1 MPYVFWENL
10 RSLGRKFTSRFG
22 SERLSVSLNQTIVP
36 NPLHSWFLG
45 PKGENAPLLKELLD
59 SALEAHLDWRRAYHP
74 EDPSPFATG
83 ESLAPAVAEA
93 LARLKA
99 QFADLLQQLHGS
111 VPFFSGR
118 YNGHMLSEQTI
129 AAQAAYFAAML
140 YNPNNVSGE
149 VAPVTTKLE
158 GEVAQQLAEMIGYD
172 PRRCWGH
179 LTSGGTIANFEALW
193 IARNVHY
200 HPVAAFLAVGSLDID
215 IAVSLP
221 DGSVAM
227 LSELD
232 LWQLL
237 NIRPSSSLDL
247 WENLWRAAPRPA
259 VENALRSHSLA
270 TMGYQDYSRQLA
282 AEFGDPLPAGVV
294 LAAGTAHYSW
304 AKIVAALGVG
314 SNQLVFVPVGAEC
327 RMDPDGLW
335 REIESLASRHIP
347 IMACVST
354 CGTTEEGAVD
364 DLQRIVEVRA
374 RAERELGVTFHIH
387 SDACYGG
394 YAASLTRTTDGSRHS
409 AAEVR
414 QICGGADWPSDQ
426 WTRSVSAL
434 ENADSVSIDPHK
446 LGYIPYPAGAFLLKD
461 RRGREL
467 VATDPQYLV
476 LATAEGRDAPVM
488 GRFIF
493 EGSKPGASAAATWL
507 SHKTIPLNSG
517 GHGRLIASTLK
528 AARYLHAFLGASDF
542 SPFRVLRL
550 PAPDLNIVCFLLQ
563 HPSLTSLSELNALN
577 ETIYNELS
585 PSAGMSA
592 PFMITRTKLTSPEYD
607 GAIKPLLSQLGA
619 VGESYL
625 ADSGQGVTVLRA
637 TVMNPFSV
645 EGNAEYL
652 LGLTDAV
659 REVAMSFLRDPSA
672 AGGSYSASNP
682 MLGAKST

>member
-1 MPYVFWENL
+1 LTV
-10 RSLGRKFTSRFG
+10 
-22 SERLSVSLNQTIVP
+22 VS

-45 PKGENAPLLKELLD
+45 PKGENEQLLKELLD
-59 SALEAHLDWRRAYHP
+59 SALEAHLNWRRSYHP
-74 EDPSPFATG
+74 EDPSPIAGGEWPTLAATR
-83 ESLAPAVAEA
+83 ERTQLRE
-93 LARLKA
+93 
-99 QFADLLQQLHGS
+99 QFAVLLQQLRGS

-149 VAPVTTKLE
+149 VAPVTTRLE
-158 GEVAQQLAEMIGYD
+158 GEVADQLAEMIGYD
-172 PRRCWGH
+172 SQRCWGH

-193 IARNVHY
+193 IARNVLY
-200 HPVAAFLAVGSLDID
+200 HPVGASLAARSLGVDVP
-215 IAVSLP
+215 VSLP

-227 LSELD
+227 LRELD

-237 NIRPSSSLDL
+237 NIRPGCSLDL
-247 WENLWRAAPRPA
+247 WEKLWLAAPKQA

-270 TMGYQDYSRQLA
+270 TLGYQDYSLQLA
-282 AEFGDPLPAGVV
+282 TEFGDPLPAGVV

-327 RMDPDGLW
+327 RMDPDALW
-335 REIESLASRHIP
+335 REIESLTHKRIP

-364 DLQRIVEVRA
+364 DLQRIVEMRA

-387 SDACYGG
+387 ADACFGG
-394 YAASLTRTTDGSRHS
+394 YAASLTRAPDGSRHT

-414 QICGGADWPSDQ
+414 EVCGGAHWPTDQ
-426 WTRSVSAL
+426 WVRSICAL
-434 ENADSVSIDPHK
+434 ESADSVSIDPHK

-467 VATDPQYLV
+467 VATDPAYLAV
-476 LATAEGRDAPVM
+476 ATSRENGEPPVI

-507 SHKTIPLNSG
+507 SHKTIPLNTA
-517 GHGRLIASTLK
+517 GHGRIIASTLK
-528 AARYLHAFLGASDF
+528 AARDLYALLGSSDF
-542 SPFRVLRL
+542 RPFHVIRL
-550 PAPDLNIVCFLLQ
+550 PEPDLNIVCFLLY
-563 HPSLTSLSELNALN
+563 HPSLATLSALNALN
-577 ETIYNELS
+577 EMIYRELS
-585 PSAGMSA
+585 PDAEMSA
-592 PFMITRTKLTSPEYD
+592 PYMITRTRLTSPVYD
-607 GAIKPLLSQLGA
+607 GAIRPLLSSLGGE
-619 VGESYL
+619 GESHWQDIAEGL
-625 ADSGQGVTVLRA
+625 TVLRA

-645 EGNAEYL
+645 EANPGYL
-652 LGLTDAV
+652 LGLIDAV
-659 REVAMSFLRDPSA
+659 RRVAMSSLSGAPATGGQLVREQPDLQRKVDVIA
-672 AGGSYSASNP
+672 AVR
-682 MLGAKST
+682 